1 MTTFLPENFE
11 LKVIGFATLVYSVG
25 YMAIASLG
33 YLMEEVRH
41 LVRAPGRASV

>member
-25 YMAIASLG
+25 YMAIASVG
-33 YLMEEVRH
+33 YLMEEMAHRVRGPSG
-41 LVRAPGRASV
+41 VR